1 MNNLLTTLAATLV
14 VLGGTAAA
22 VLDSIPVL
30 TDALT
35 GAGAAALVGGLLSY
49 RLERRA
55 ADRGEASALEPRWLV
70 IRWSVVGAVVGVG
83 VHLTVA
89 VL

>member
-1 MNNLLTTLAATLV
+1 MNNLLATLAATFA
-14 VLGGTAAA
+14 VLGGTTAA

-55 ADRGEASALEPRWLV
+55 AGRGQPPALEPRWLV
-70 IRWSVVGAVVGVG
+70 VRWSVVGAVVGVG
-83 VHLTVA
+83 VHLIAA
-89 VL
+89 VF

>member
-1 MNNLLTTLAATLV
+1 MNNLLITLV
-14 VLGGTAAA
+14 AGVTVIGGVTAA

-35 GAGAAALVGGLLSY
+35 GAGVGALVGSVLSY

-55 ADRGEASALEPRWLV
+55 DRRGEVPTMEPRWLTV
-70 IRWSVVGAVVGVG
+70 RWSCAGALLGSAA
-83 VHLTVA
+83 HIPVA
-89 VL
+89 IL